1 MVMKFQSEK
10 LNKRHNGHEWFKWRV
25 LIGKSDAKD
34 NVGTSAAGNIMMTN
48 PRLRFVEFVEARN
61 FCWQTYGPS
70 IELEIYGAVK
80 NLTRDRI
87 HNPHWAWRFGSHPI
101 KDPEEGYIY
110 LAGDKEL
117 EFFTL
122 KFSNT

>member
-1 MVMKFQSEK
+1 MKFQPEK
-10 LNKRHNGHEWFKWRV
+10 LTKRHNGHEWFKWRV
-25 LIGKSDAKD
+25 LIGKSAAKD
-34 NVGTSAAGNIMMTN
+34 NVGTSSNGNIMMTN
-48 PRLRFVEFVEARN
+48 PRLRFVEFAEARN

-70 IELEIYGAVK
+70 TELETYGAVK
-80 NLTRDRI
+80 NMLGGRL

-110 LAGDKEL
+110 LAGDEEL

-122 KFSNT
+122 KFST